1 MKKSSYMSQNE
12 YVQVLKLGV
21 LSGEI
26 QEWID
31 TTEDKTWRKM
41 LKTCLT
47 FLDRILI
54 ERLMHLDIK
63 QRDSFDRK
71 FRSCKIQLAS
81 YTNFF
86 GTAQAKQEKR
96 TVEID
101 AEDLYNLADFAL
113 TQCMLC
119 PQGECVKNCEM
130 RELYHRCYLE
140 PTRTEVKE
148 GECEFRFDNE
158 VKAVS
163 IKNRRQCVPML

>member
-12 YVQVLKLGV
+12 YAQVLKLGV
-21 LSGEI
+21 LAGEI

-119 PQGECVKNCEM
+119 PQGECVKDCEM
-130 RELYHRCYLE
+130 RELYHRCGLE
-140 PTRTEVKE
+140 PSRTEVKE

-163 IKNRRQCVPML
+163 IKNRRQCVPMV